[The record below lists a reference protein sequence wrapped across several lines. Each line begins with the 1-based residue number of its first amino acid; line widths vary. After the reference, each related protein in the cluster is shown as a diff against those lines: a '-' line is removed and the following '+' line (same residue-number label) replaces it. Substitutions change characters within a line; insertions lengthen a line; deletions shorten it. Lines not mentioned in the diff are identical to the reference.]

1 MSTMISPEMSSSA
14 ACRPFAIT
22 SRSGRETTY
31 VGDRWSITTWPTSF
45 AIAGTQTAAF
55 SIFWRAVAALVKLAA
70 EAGFAFT
77 AQEYEA
83 AVKEVQRNW
92 RFVPGKEDGKP
103 VAMWHT
109 FAVTFRLT
117 D

>member
-1 MSTMISPEMSSSA
+1 MKVAKSSG
-14 ACRPFAIT
+14 F
-22 SRSGRETTY
+22 E
-31 VGDRWSITTWPTSF
+31 
-45 AIAGTQTAAF
+45 
-55 SIFWRAVAALVKLAA
+55 KLD
-70 EAGFAFT
+70 
-77 AQEYEA
+77 EA

-109 FAVTFRLT
+109 FAVTFKLT